1 MIMSRGPGYGCNG
14 INGPRTGQRWAQQA
28 HLVREGQS
36 ASPRAAPY
44 AGHWGEMACPGSWT
58 SLSLQM
64 RKLRPWERG
73 VSPTTISGTATAKA
87 WAQLLALFLFS
98 VCTARK
104 HGCVLRGESSPRD
117 HISQR
122 VVRPVVVENRHGK
135 SSV

>member
-1 MIMSRGPGYGCNG
+1 M
-14 INGPRTGQRWAQQA
+14 
-28 HLVREGQS
+28 
-36 ASPRAAPY
+36 
-44 AGHWGEMACPGSWT
+44 
-58 SLSLQM
+58 
-64 RKLRPWERG
+64 
-73 VSPTTISGTATAKA
+73 ISGTATAKA

-104 HGCVLRGESSPRD
+104 HGCVPRGESSPRD